1 MVLFIHPSFSH
12 GAERRVD
19 RWDMLYDSTLS
30 SLPICILNL
39 FWEYFRTIK
48 PGKNGFKGTINY
60 HLLLSRQ
67 AITYIEIISSLYQTT
82 KQKPAIVR
90 FLLLLDP
97 LLPGS
102 TVFLKLYVLK
112 LILRI
117 VTAFQPTLY
126 LSTVKV
132 KDGKIIGKKM
142 QFV

>member
-1 MVLFIHPSFSH
+1 MVLFIHPDASFSH
-12 GAERRVD
+12 RAERRID
-19 RWDMLYDSTLS
+19 RCDMLYNSTLS

-97 LLPGS
+97 LLLGF
-102 TVFLKLYVLK
+102 TVPLTEKWINRKYDLNAL
-112 LILRI
+112 
-117 VTAFQPTLY
+117 
-126 LSTVKV
+126 LSRYSLNYTT
-132 KDGKIIGKKM
+132 
-142 QFV
+142 